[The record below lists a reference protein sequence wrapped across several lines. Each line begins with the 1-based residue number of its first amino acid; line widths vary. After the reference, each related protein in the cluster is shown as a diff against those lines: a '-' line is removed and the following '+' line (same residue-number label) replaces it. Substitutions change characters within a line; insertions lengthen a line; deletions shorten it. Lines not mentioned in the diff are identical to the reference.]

1 VIRIR
6 SACVLSVL
14 TILTPLGCGDDEE
27 LDIVAGNAHAGSG
40 GASGNGGSSTGGGS
54 GGSGG
59 SAGSSGTGAI
69 GGVTGGTGGT
79 AGAGAGG
86 SADGGGAA
94 GSAGADAGDEC
105 EPTGTPYEFN
115 WCPALITVNQA
126 PATSA
131 QLVPNYFGLL
141 HQDCRVSALVDTHP
155 DIAQFGN
162 DLTQFTLRLW
172 GCAGNGVTTFEL
184 VPAEFADAS
193 IPGFT
198 AADIALLIKL
208 YVQRTKEV
216 LALGPANVKL
226 LTDTLTCLA
235 KDTITNPSTTEY
247 SVSVC
252 PPDAGTDDASLDGG
266 TD

>member
-6 SACVLSVL
+6 SAFVLSAL
-14 TILTPLGCGDDEE
+14 TILTALGCGDDEE
-27 LDIVAGNAHAGSG
+27 LDVVAGSDAHAGSG
-40 GASGNGGSSTGGGS
+40 GASGDGSTGGGS
-54 GGSGG
+54 GGGAAGSGG
-59 SAGSSGTGAI
+59 AGAI
-69 GGVTGGTGGT
+69 GGVTGGGTGGS

-86 SADGGGAA
+86 TAGGGGAA

-105 EPTGTPYEFN
+105 PPTGTPQAFD
-115 WCPALITVNQA
+115 WCPALITVNEA

-131 QLVPNYFGLL
+131 QVVPNYFGLL
-141 HQDCRVSALVDTHP
+141 HQDCRVSSLVDTHP
-155 DIAQFGN
+155 DLAQFGN

-172 GCAGNGVTTFEL
+172 GCLGSGVTTFDL
-184 VPAEFADAS
+184 VPAEFAGAS
-193 IPGFT
+193 IPNFT

-216 LALGPANVKL
+216 LGLGPANVKL

-252 PPDAGTDDASLDGG
+252 ASDAGTDDASLDGG